1 MAGTFSS
8 LLYHI
13 VFSTKDRRPI
23 LQKESLG
30 RLHEY
35 LGGTVH
41 GLGGTPLGIGGT
53 EDHVHLFVSLKPTH
67 CLSDFLREVKKASS
81 KWVSEKMEEK
91 GFHWQDG
98 YSVFSV
104 SASAKEAVRKY
115 IATQE
120 EHHRKRSFK
129 EELMD
134 FLGKSGVEFEE
145 RFLD

>member
-13 VFSTKDRRPI
+13 VFSTKDRRPT

-53 EDHVHLFVSLKPTH
+53 EDHVRLFVSMKPTH

-104 SASAKEAVRKY
+104 SASAK
-115 IATQE
+115 
-120 EHHRKRSFK
+120 RSRPEIHCNAGRASSEKIVQGGAYGFPG
-129 EELMD
+129 EV
-134 FLGKSGVEFEE
+134 GVQFEE